1 MRFQINA
8 EEFEE
13 SEETKT
19 GAMRYKVMEAVQRT
33 NYLENVYEQKADCIR
48 MRKRNLGWAIGL
60 SLGVAI
66 LLALI
71 VATMWIFTRGSGY
84 GAVFAMWPILLLSVM
99 TVLFVFNALRKLASF
114 LTHQGVFSAPLRMI
128 YNRRVKRYTYEELQT
143 TGVYTLAEEERECQ
157 QLLKQIRND
166 RKELQ
171 AYLGNPEATV
181 EAGEEILAYMDSHFE
196 EKDRKATLLYGERV

>member
-1 MRFQINA
+1 MQFQINA

-33 NYLENVYEQKADCIR
+33 NYLENIYEQKADCIR

-60 SLGVAI
+60 SFGVAVLLMLIATVMQI
-66 LLALI
+66 L
-71 VATMWIFTRGSGY
+71 TMGSGY
-84 GAVFAMWPILLLSVM
+84 GAVFAMWPILLLNIMAVIF
-99 TVLFVFNALRKLASF
+99 VLSALRKVASL
-114 LTHQGVFSAPLRMI
+114 LTHKGAFAAPLRMI

-143 TGVYTLAEEERECQ
+143 TGIYTLAEEERECQ

-171 AYLGNPEATV
+171 AYLENPESTV
-181 EAGEEILAYMDSHFE
+181 EAGEELLSYMDSHFE

>member
-71 VATMWIFTRGSGY
+71 AATMWI
-84 GAVFAMWPILLLSVM
+84 L
-99 TVLFVFNALRKLASF
+99 
-114 LTHQGVFSAPLRMI
+114 
-128 YNRRVKRYTYEELQT
+128 
-143 TGVYTLAEEERECQ
+143 
-157 QLLKQIRND
+157 
-166 RKELQ
+166 
-171 AYLGNPEATV
+171 PEAV
-181 EAGEEILAYMDSHFE
+181 DMEQF
-196 EKDRKATLLYGERV
+196 LLCGRFCYSVL